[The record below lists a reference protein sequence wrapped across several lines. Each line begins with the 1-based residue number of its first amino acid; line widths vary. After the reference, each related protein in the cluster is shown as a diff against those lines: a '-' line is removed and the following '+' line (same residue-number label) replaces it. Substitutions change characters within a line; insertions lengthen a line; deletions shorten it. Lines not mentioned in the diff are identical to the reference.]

1 MLLAALR
8 RLLVSLPTL
17 LVLVTLTFFLMRA
30 APGGPFDRE
39 RALLPQVEAALQ
51 AQYRLDQPLWR
62 QYFAYLGDL
71 ARGDLG
77 PSLQYE
83 GYRVTELIAQG
94 LPVSF
99 LLGGLALVVALAGG
113 LALGLLAARHAG
125 GWTDRALTGLTL
137 LGISIPNYVVAPL
150 LILVFAVGLQW
161 LPAGG
166 WRGGA
171 IGDLVLPVIALALPQ
186 VAYVAR
192 LLRGSLEEVLQAPYI
207 RAARAKGLPE
217 RLVLLRHA
225 LPPALMPVL
234 SYLGPA
240 AAGLL
245 TGSVVVEQVFNLP
258 GLGRYFVQGALNRD
272 YTLVLGV
279 VLLYGALIVV
289 LNFVVDLLYGRLDPR
304 ARLT

>member
-1 MLLAALR
+1 MPGAAFR

-17 LVLVTLTFFLMRA
+17 LVLVTLSFFLMRA

-39 RALLPQVEAALQ
+39 RVLTPQVEAALQ
-51 AQYRLDQPLWR
+51 AQYGLDQPLWR
-62 QYFAYLGDL
+62 QYLAYLGDL
-71 ARGDLG
+71 AQGDLG

-99 LLGGLALVVALAGG
+99 LLGALALLVALLLG
-113 LALGLLAARHAG
+113 LGMGLLATRYRG
-125 GWTDRALTGLTL
+125 GLLDRGLMGLSL
-137 LGISIPNYVVAPL
+137 LGISVPNYVVAPL

-166 WRGGA
+166 WRA
-171 IGDLVLPVIALALPQ
+171 DAPLDWLLPVLALAFPQ
-186 VAYVAR
+186 AAYIAR
-192 LLRGSLEEVLQAPYI
+192 LLRGSLDEVLQAPYI
-207 RAARAKGLPE
+207 RTARAKGLPE

-225 LPPALMPVL
+225 LLPGLMPVL

-245 TGSVVVEQVFNLP
+245 TGSVVVEQIFNLP
-258 GLGRYFVQGALNRD
+258 GLGRYFVQAALNRD

-279 VLLYGALIVV
+279 VLLYGALIIV
-289 LNFVVDLLYGRLDPR
+289 LNFLVDLLYGWLDPR
-304 ARLT
+304 VRLS

>member
-1 MLLAALR
+1 MLAALR
-8 RLLVSLPTL
+8 RLLISVPTL

-30 APGGPFDRE
+30 APGGPFDRD

-62 QYFAYLGDL
+62 QYLAYLGDL

-83 GYRVTELIAQG
+83 GYRVTELIAQA

-99 LLGGLALVVALAGG
+99 LLGGLALLVALVAG
-113 LALGLLAARHAG
+113 LALGLLAARFRG
-125 GWTDRALTGLTL
+125 GGVDRALMGLAL

-150 LILVFAVGLQW
+150 LILAFAVSLQW

-166 WRGGA
+166 WRGGSG
-171 IGDLVLPVIALALPQ
+171 GDLVLPVLALALPQ
-186 VAYVAR
+186 IAYVAR
-192 LLRGSLEEVLQAPYI
+192 LLRSSLDDVLQAPYI

-217 RLVLLRHA
+217 HLVLWRHA

-245 TGSVVVEQVFNLP
+245 TGSVVVEQIFNLP
-258 GLGRYFVQGALNRD
+258 GLGRYFVQAALNRD

-279 VLLYGALIVV
+279 VLVYGALIIA
-289 LNFVVDLLYGRLDPR
+289 LNFLVDVLYGRLDPR
-304 ARLT
+304 ARTT